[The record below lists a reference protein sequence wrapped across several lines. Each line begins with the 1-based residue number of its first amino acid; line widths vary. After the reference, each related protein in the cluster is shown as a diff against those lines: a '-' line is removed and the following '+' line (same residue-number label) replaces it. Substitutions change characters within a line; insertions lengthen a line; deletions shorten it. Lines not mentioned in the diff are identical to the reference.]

1 MLAQGRG
8 WCAVSKKPKLIQI
21 IRKGDALVRINP
33 AFSSLTLE
41 VYLENGKDLFGTLK
55 QISVQ
60 PTTELTRCASRNGG
74 NSQVPKDLLG
84 TLKQILGK
92 LTEPNFR
99 GAQAEAAP
107 CCKTDIVYCKD
118 LLHCCKK
125 KKKACSL
132 IINILMKQLNRGY
145 QLRLI
150 KFLPKIFLFI
160 YFRRLT

>member
-8 WCAVSKKPKLIQI
+8 WWAVSKKPKLIQI

-60 PTTELTRCASRNGG
+60 PRTEDAKAEMAANLRSQRTYWGPSNRSRV
-74 NSQVPKDLLG
+74 SS
-84 TLKQILGK
+84 
-92 LTEPNFR
+92 EPNFR
-99 GAQAEAAP
+99 GAQAEASP

-132 IINILMKQLNRGY
+132 IINILMKELNRGY

-160 YFRRLT
+160 DF